1 MTLSLKNK
9 FTLATAALVLLV
21 VAVISGLYV
30 ARLTRQVIAEAN
42 DREQFVLQQV
52 FVAAQN
58 ALRQAAANGAAPA
71 SSKPADIRSYVQQV
85 LANDPG
91 LSALIESDMSY
102 SAAIYEITI
111 SDDTG
116 TVLVS
121 SDSSLPGKPA
131 VVRPNLARLVDAPFA
146 TQLRI
151 LNGPPRVYESTLP
164 FNLTGSLGQQ
174 PFGKI
179 HVAISSALLRD
190 EVWPGLHSA
199 IWVALA
205 AVILSTLFTAFVS
218 QIALAPLSRIS
229 AQLDR
234 ISAGEFD
241 AEPVIKAGELGQ
253 VSNKIS
259 RIGRQLR
266 DVREIFSTL
275 RENMNQIMSGL
286 EDGLLLFNAEGRA
299 VLVSPSSEKFLDVPS
314 ENLLGRKMEE
324 IFPPGHPLSEP
335 LRAGRAGGASSPP
348 IEQIEIEFAGE
359 RGVRRVGASVQP
371 IQENGARMGLLITLR
386 DLESLERIGSQLQV
400 SERLAALGRVTAGV
414 AHEVKNPLNSMR
426 VWLEVLKGNLPPDAE
441 TQQASKMLDSEID
454 RLDRVVKTFLEFSR
468 PVELELEEVNL
479 PQLIESV
486 LASARPAID
495 RAHIHLVKEIPDSF
509 PPMELDRRLIEQ
521 SILNLLL
528 NACQVMGP
536 GGRLSVTLRR
546 LPDAAEILVGDTGP
560 GIAPE
565 NRAKIF
571 QLFFTTRKGG
581 TGLGLANTFRF
592 VQLHNGSIEF
602 DTEVGRGTTFRI
614 ELPLVHVT
622 PVPTPARD
630 YGQPFARQ
638 A

>member
-9 FTLATAALVLLV
+9 FTLATASLVLVV
-21 VAVISGLYV
+21 VALISGLYV
-30 ARLTRQVIAEAN
+30 ARLTRQVITQAN
-42 DREQFVLQQV
+42 DRSQFVLQQV

-58 ALRQAAANGAAPA
+58 ALRDAAESGAAPA
-71 SSKPADIRSYVQQV
+71 SSSPQDVRDYVQQT
-85 LANDPG
+85 LSKDPG
-91 LSALIESDMSY
+91 VSVLIESDMSY
-102 SAAIYEITI
+102 SATIYEITI
-111 SDDTG
+111 SDNAG
-116 TVLVS
+116 TALIS
-121 SDSSLPGKPA
+121 SDTSLPGNPVA
-131 VVRPNLARLVDAPFA
+131 ARPSLSKLVKASFID
-146 TQLRI
+146 QLRI
-151 LNGPPRVYESTLP
+151 LNGPPRVYEVSLP
-164 FNLTGSLGQQ
+164 FNVGQQ
-174 PFGKI
+174 PFGEI

-190 EVWPGLHSA
+190 EIWPGLHSA
-199 IWVALA
+199 AWVALA

-218 QIALAPLSRIS
+218 QLALAPLSRIS

-241 AEPVIKAGELGQ
+241 PKPVTESGELGQ

-259 RIGRQLR
+259 RIGQQLR

-299 VLVSPSSEKFLDVPS
+299 VLVSPSAEKFLDVGS
-314 ENLLGRKMEE
+314 ENLLGRKIED
-324 IFPPGHPLSEP
+324 IFPSGHPLSEA
-335 LRAGRAGGASSPP
+335 LHIGRSEPFADSAMEQVEVEIP
-348 IEQIEIEFAGE
+348 IG

-371 IQENGARMGLLITLR
+371 IQENGARMGLLVTLR
-386 DLESLERIGSQLQV
+386 DLESLEKIGSQLQV

-468 PVELELEEVNL
+468 PVELEREEVNL
-479 PQLIESV
+479 SELLEDV
-486 LASARPAID
+486 LAMAGPAIS
-495 RAHIHLVKEIPDSF
+495 RAGVHLVKEIPASF

-521 SILNLLL
+521 AALNLVL
-528 NACQVMGP
+528 NACQSMAA
-536 GGRLSVTLRR
+536 GGRLSVSLRR
-546 LPDAAEILVGDTGP
+546 LADTAEISIGDTGP

-581 TGLGLANTFRF
+581 TGIGLANAFRF

-614 ELPLVHVT
+614 ELPLHQVT
-622 PVPTPARD
+622 PLSASYKD
-630 YGQPFARQ
+630 YGQPFAKRT
-638 A
+638 

>member
-9 FTLATAALVLLV
+9 FTLATASLVLVV
-21 VAVISGLYV
+21 VALISGLYV
-30 ARLTRQVIAEAN
+30 ARLTRQVITQAN
-42 DREQFVLQQV
+42 ERSQFVLQQV
-52 FVAAQN
+52 FIAAQN
-58 ALRQAAANGAAPA
+58 ALRAAADSGAAPA
-71 SSKPADIRSYVQQV
+71 SSAPNDIRDYVQKT
-85 LANDPG
+85 LGKDPG
-91 LSALIESDMSY
+91 LSVLIESDMSY
-102 SAAIYEITI
+102 SATVYEITI
-111 SDDTG
+111 SDNAG
-116 TVLVS
+116 TALFS
-121 SDSSLPGKPA
+121 SDASLPGNPVA
-131 VVRPNLARLVDAPFA
+131 VRPKLSKLVSAPFA
-146 TQLRI
+146 EQLRI
-151 LNGPPRVYESTLP
+151 LNGAPRVYEVSEP
-164 FNLTGSLGQQ
+164 FNVNEH
-174 PFGKI
+174 PFGEI

-199 IWVALA
+199 VWVALA

-218 QIALAPLSRIS
+218 QVALAPLSRIS

-241 AEPVIKAGELGQ
+241 PEPVTKAGELGQ
-253 VSNKIS
+253 VSNKIT
-259 RIGRQLR
+259 RIGQQLR

-286 EDGLLLFNAEGRA
+286 EDGLLLFNVEGRA
-299 VLVSPSSEKFLDVPS
+299 VLVSPSAEKFLDVGS
-314 ENLLGRKMEE
+314 ETLLGRKMDE
-324 IFPPGHPLSEP
+324 IFPSGHPLAEA
-335 LRAGRAGGASSPP
+335 LRIGRADQTSDLQTEQVEVELPGA
-348 IEQIEIEFAGE
+348 

-371 IQENGARMGLLITLR
+371 IQENGARMGLLVTLR
-386 DLESLERIGSQLQV
+386 DLESLEKIGSQLQV

-426 VWLEVLKGNLPPDAE
+426 VWLEVLKANLPPDAE

-468 PVELELEEVNL
+468 PVELEREEVSL
-479 PQLIESV
+479 PELLESV
-486 LASARPAID
+486 LAAAQPSIT
-495 RAHIHLVKEIPDSF
+495 RAGVQLSKEIPTSF

-521 SILNLLL
+521 AVLNLVL
-528 NACQVMGP
+528 NASQSMTA
-536 GGRLSVTLRR
+536 GGRLTVALRR
-546 LPDAAEILVGDTGP
+546 LSDTAEISIADTGP

-581 TGLGLANTFRF
+581 TGIGLANAFRF

-614 ELPLVHVT
+614 ELPLHHVT
-622 PVPTPARD
+622 PVSASYTD
-630 YGQPFARQ
+630 YGQPFARR

>member
-9 FTLATAALVLLV
+9 FTLATASLVLVV
-21 VAVISGLYV
+21 VALISGLYV
-30 ARLTRQVIAEAN
+30 ARLTRQVITQAN
-42 DREQFVLQQV
+42 ERSQFVLQQV
-52 FVAAQN
+52 FIAAQN
-58 ALRQAAANGAAPA
+58 ALRAAAESGAAPA
-71 SSKPADIRSYVQQV
+71 SSAPNDIRDYVQKT
-85 LANDPG
+85 LGKDPG
-91 LSALIESDMSY
+91 LSVLIESDMSY
-102 SAAIYEITI
+102 SATVYEITI
-111 SDDTG
+111 SDNAG
-116 TVLVS
+116 TALFS
-121 SDSSLPGKPA
+121 SDASLPGNPVA
-131 VVRPNLARLVDAPFA
+131 VRPKLSKLVSAPFA
-146 TQLRI
+146 EQLRI
-151 LNGPPRVYESTLP
+151 LNGAPRVYEVSEP
-164 FNLTGSLGQQ
+164 FNVNEH
-174 PFGKI
+174 PFGEI

-199 IWVALA
+199 VWVALA

-218 QIALAPLSRIS
+218 QVALAPLSRIS

-241 AEPVIKAGELGQ
+241 PEPVTKAGELGQ
-253 VSNKIS
+253 VSNKIT
-259 RIGRQLR
+259 RIGQQLR

-286 EDGLLLFNAEGRA
+286 EDGLLLFNVEGRA
-299 VLVSPSSEKFLDVPS
+299 VLVSPSAEKFLDVGS
-314 ENLLGRKMEE
+314 ETLLGRKMDE
-324 IFPPGHPLSEP
+324 IFPSGHPLAEA
-335 LRAGRAGGASSPP
+335 LRIGRADQTSDLQTEQVEVELPGA
-348 IEQIEIEFAGE
+348 

-371 IQENGARMGLLITLR
+371 IQENGARMGLLVTLR
-386 DLESLERIGSQLQV
+386 DLESLEKIGSQLQV

-426 VWLEVLKGNLPPDAE
+426 VWLEVLKANLPPDAE

-468 PVELELEEVNL
+468 PVELEREEVSL
-479 PQLIESV
+479 PELLESV
-486 LASARPAID
+486 LAAAQPSIT
-495 RAHIHLVKEIPDSF
+495 RAGVQLSKEIPTSF

-521 SILNLLL
+521 AVLNLVL
-528 NACQVMGP
+528 NASQSMTA
-536 GGRLSVTLRR
+536 GGRLTVALRR
-546 LPDAAEILVGDTGP
+546 LSDTAEISIADTGP

-581 TGLGLANTFRF
+581 TGIGLANAFRF

-614 ELPLVHVT
+614 ELPLHHVT
-622 PVPTPARD
+622 PVSASYTD
-630 YGQPFARQ
+630 YGQPFARR

>member
-9 FTLATAALVLLV
+9 FTLATASLVLVV
-21 VAVISGLYV
+21 VALISGLYV
-30 ARLTRQVIAEAN
+30 ARLTHQVITQAN
-42 DREQFVLQQV
+42 ERSQFVLQQV
-52 FVAAQN
+52 FIAAQN
-58 ALRQAAANGAAPA
+58 ALRAAADSGAAPA
-71 SSKPADIRSYVQQV
+71 SSAPNDIRDYVQKT
-85 LANDPG
+85 LGKDPG
-91 LSALIESDMSY
+91 LSVLIESDMSY
-102 SAAIYEITI
+102 SATVYEITI
-111 SDDTG
+111 SDNAG
-116 TVLVS
+116 TALFS
-121 SDSSLPGKPA
+121 SDASLPGNPVA
-131 VVRPNLARLVDAPFA
+131 VRPKLSKLVSAPFA
-146 TQLRI
+146 EQLRI
-151 LNGPPRVYESTLP
+151 LNGAPRVYEVSEP
-164 FNLTGSLGQQ
+164 FNVNEH
-174 PFGKI
+174 PFGEI

-199 IWVALA
+199 VWVALA

-218 QIALAPLSRIS
+218 QVALAPLSRIS

-241 AEPVIKAGELGQ
+241 PEPVTKAGELGQ
-253 VSNKIS
+253 VSNKIT
-259 RIGRQLR
+259 RIGQQLR

-286 EDGLLLFNAEGRA
+286 EDGLLLFNVEGRA
-299 VLVSPSSEKFLDVPS
+299 VLVSPSAEKFLDVGS
-314 ENLLGRKMEE
+314 ETLLGRKMDE
-324 IFPPGHPLSEP
+324 IFPSGHPLAEA
-335 LRAGRAGGASSPP
+335 LRIGRADQTSDLQTEQVEVELPGA
-348 IEQIEIEFAGE
+348 

-371 IQENGARMGLLITLR
+371 IQENGARMGLLVTLR
-386 DLESLERIGSQLQV
+386 DLESLEKIGSQLQV

-426 VWLEVLKGNLPPDAE
+426 VWLEVLKANLPPDAE

-468 PVELELEEVNL
+468 PVELEREEVSL
-479 PQLIESV
+479 PELLESV
-486 LASARPAID
+486 LAAAQPSIT
-495 RAHIHLVKEIPDSF
+495 RAGVQLSKEIPTSF

-521 SILNLLL
+521 AVLNLVL
-528 NACQVMGP
+528 NASQSMTA
-536 GGRLSVTLRR
+536 GGRLTVALRR
-546 LPDAAEILVGDTGP
+546 LSDTAEISIADTGP

-581 TGLGLANTFRF
+581 TGIGLANAFRF

-614 ELPLVHVT
+614 ELPLHHVT
-622 PVPTPARD
+622 PVSASYTD
-630 YGQPFARQ
+630 YGQPFARR